1 MRHRAES
8 SVNTTNDNGRSLS
21 SCESGE
27 QAVDFN
33 VKGATGAFGPP
44 LAQDPPVHPRFLTRD
59 RVTLKS
65 LAQQLG
71 VSAMT
76 VSNAFN
82 RPEELSADL
91 RQHILS
97 TAASAGYHGP
107 RPSGRMLRT
116 GLAGAIAL
124 FNPDP
129 IPHLFE
135 DTNASAFMAGISE
148 ICAKHQYGLTV
159 LPPVQDI
166 SRITAIDKVAVDG
179 FILYA
184 IPDHSSIIKRV
195 LGRQLPTVTVDMGKL
210 PGIAA
215 VGIDDRD
222 AARKIADHV
231 LELGHRKVAILSL
244 EMLPDGFS
252 GLVDCDRVKR
262 CRASVT
268 QQRLLG
274 YADGLNAVGIDL
286 ATVPIYEI
294 RINDDAEASY
304 WSRRFLER
312 KRRRPTA
319 IFSMSDRMA
328 CGALRAAAELGLS
341 VPKDLSIIGFDD
353 IPQAAGSTPALTT
366 VRQPSRVKGQ
376 MAAALVAGD
385 LPYSTEFQ
393 ELSTEL
399 IVRQSVAA
407 APTSKRS

>member
-1 MRHRAES
+1 LSE
-8 SVNTTNDNGRSLS
+8 RSNIACKKRLTLTLKQLRKIEFPVS
-21 SCESGE
+21 
-27 QAVDFN
+27 QA
-33 VKGATGAFGPP
+33 
-44 LAQDPPVHPRFLTRD
+44 PPVYPRLPIRNQ
-59 RVTLKS
+59 VTLKS
-65 LAQQLG
+65 LARQLG

-82 RPEELSADL
+82 RPEELSANL
-91 RQHILS
+91 RQRILS
-97 TAASAGYHGP
+97 TAANAGYHGP

-124 FNPDP
+124 SNPDP

-135 DTNASAFMAGISE
+135 DANASAFMAGISE
-148 ICAKHQYGLTV
+148 VCEKHQYGLTV

-166 SRITAIDKVAVDG
+166 SRLTAIDKVAVDG

-184 IPDHSSIIKRV
+184 IPDRSSITKRV
-195 LGRQLPTVTVDMGKL
+195 LGRQLPTVSVDMSKL
-210 PGIAA
+210 PEIAA

-222 AARKIADHV
+222 AAREIASHV
-231 LELGHRKVAILSL
+231 LKLGHRQIVILSL

-252 GLVDCDRVKR
+252 GLVNDDRVER

-274 YADGLNAVGIDL
+274 YVDALNAAGIDFE
-286 ATVPIYEI
+286 TVPIYEI

-304 WSRRFLER
+304 WTRRFLKK

-328 CGALRAAAELGLS
+328 FGALHAATQLGLK
-341 VPKDLSIIGFDD
+341 VPRDLSIIGFDD

-366 VRQPSRVKGQ
+366 VRQPSRAKGR
-376 MAAALVAGD
+376 MAAAIVAGD
-385 LPYSTEFQ
+385 LPYTAEFQ
-393 ELSTEL
+393 QLSTEL
-399 IVRQSVAA
+399 IVRESVAA
-407 APTSKRS
+407 PRTSKRS

>member
-1 MRHRAES
+1 
-8 SVNTTNDNGRSLS
+8 
-21 SCESGE
+21 
-27 QAVDFN
+27 
-33 VKGATGAFGPP
+33 
-44 LAQDPPVHPRFLTRD
+44 
-59 RVTLKS
+59 

-82 RPEELSADL
+82 RPEELSAVL

-97 TAASAGYHGP
+97 MAASAGYHGP

-116 GLAGAIAL
+116 GLADAIAL

-135 DTNASAFMAGISE
+135 DSNASAFMAGISE
-148 ICAKHQYGLTV
+148 ICEKHQYGLTV
-159 LPPVQDI
+159 LPPVPDI
-166 SRITAIDKVAVDG
+166 SRVTAIDKVAVDG

-210 PGIAA
+210 PEIAA
-215 VGIDDRD
+215 VGIDDRE
-222 AARKIADHV
+222 AARKIAGHV
-231 LELGHRKVAILSL
+231 LELGHRQIAILSL

-252 GLVDCDRVKR
+252 GLVNGDRVKR

-274 YADGLNAVGIDL
+274 YVDGLDAVGIDL

-294 RINDDAEASY
+294 RINDDAEAAY
-304 WSRRFLER
+304 WTRRFLQR

-328 CGALRAAAELGLS
+328 FGALHAATQLGLK
-341 VPKDLSIIGFDD
+341 VPRDLSIIGFDD

-366 VRQPSRVKGQ
+366 VRQPSRAKGQ
-376 MAAALVAGD
+376 MAAAILVGD
-385 LPYSTEFQ
+385 LPYTGEFQ

-399 IVRQSVAA
+399 IVRESVAA
-407 APTSKRS
+407 PRIPKRS

>member
-1 MRHRAES
+1 
-8 SVNTTNDNGRSLS
+8 
-21 SCESGE
+21 
-27 QAVDFN
+27 
-33 VKGATGAFGPP
+33 
-44 LAQDPPVHPRFLTRD
+44 
-59 RVTLKS
+59 VTLKS

-82 RPEELSADL
+82 RPEELSAGL

-135 DTNASAFMAGISE
+135 DTNASAFMAGISV
-148 ICAKHQYGLTV
+148 ICEKHQYGLTV

-184 IPDHSSIIKRV
+184 IPDRSSIIKRV

-210 PGIAA
+210 RGIAA

-222 AARKIADHV
+222 AARKIAGHV
-231 LELGHRKVAILSL
+231 LELGHRRIAILSL

-252 GLVDCDRVKR
+252 GLANADRVKT

-268 QQRLLG
+268 RQRLLG
-274 YADGLNAVGIDL
+274 YVDGLNAAGIDP

-304 WSRRFLER
+304 WTRRFLQR

-328 CGALRAAAELGLS
+328 FGALHAATQLGLS
-341 VPKDLSIIGFDD
+341 VPRDLSIIGFDD
-353 IPQAAGSTPALTT
+353 ILQAAGSTPALTT
-366 VRQPSRVKGQ
+366 VRQPSRAKGQ
-376 MAAALVAGD
+376 MAAAIVAGD
-385 LPYSTEFQ
+385 LPYTAEFQ
-393 ELSTEL
+393 ELATEL
-399 IVRQSVAA
+399 IVRESVAV
-407 APTSKRS
+407 PRTPKRS

>member
-1 MRHRAES
+1 
-8 SVNTTNDNGRSLS
+8 
-21 SCESGE
+21 
-27 QAVDFN
+27 
-33 VKGATGAFGPP
+33 
-44 LAQDPPVHPRFLTRD
+44 
-59 RVTLKS
+59 VTLKS

-97 TAASAGYHGP
+97 TAARAGYHGP

-148 ICAKHQYGLTV
+148 ICEKHQYGLTV
-159 LPPVQDI
+159 LPPAQDT

-210 PGIAA
+210 LGIAA

-222 AARKIADHV
+222 AARKIAAHV
-231 LELGHRKVAILSL
+231 LELGHRQIAILSL

-252 GLVDCDRVKR
+252 GPVDRDRVKR

-268 QQRLLG
+268 RQRLLG
-274 YADGLNAVGIDL
+274 YVDGLNAAGIDL

-304 WSRRFLER
+304 WTKKFLKR
-312 KRRRPTA
+312 KRSRPTA

-328 CGALRAAAELGLS
+328 FGALRAATQLGLN
-341 VPKDLSIIGFDD
+341 VPQDLSIIGFDD

-366 VRQPSRVKGQ
+366 VRQPSRAKGQ
-376 MAAALVAGD
+376 TAAALVAGD
-385 LPYSTEFQ
+385 LPYTVEFR

-399 IVRQSVAA
+399 IVRESVAA
-407 APTSKRS
+407 PRTPKRS

>member
-1 MRHRAES
+1 MLTLTLKELEEFCS
-8 SVNTTNDNGRSLS
+8 PVS
-21 SCESGE
+21 
-27 QAVDFN
+27 
-33 VKGATGAFGPP
+33 
-44 LAQDPPVHPRFLTRD
+44 QDPSVHPRLPIRD

-91 RQHILS
+91 RRHILS

-116 GLAGAIAL
+116 GLADAIAL

-148 ICAKHQYGLTV
+148 ICEKHQYGLTV

-231 LELGHRKVAILSL
+231 LELGHRQIAILSL

-252 GLVDCDRVKR
+252 GLVNGDRVKR

-268 QQRLLG
+268 RQRLLG
-274 YADGLNAVGIDL
+274 YVDGLNAAGIDP
-286 ATVPIYEI
+286 AMGPIYAS

-304 WSRRFLER
+304 WTNKFLKR

-319 IFSMSDRMA
+319 IFCMSERIA
-328 CGALRAAAELGLS
+328 FGALHAATRLGLK
-341 VPKDLSIIGFDD
+341 VPRDLSIIGFDD
-353 IPQAAGSTPALTT
+353 ITQAAGSTACLTT
-366 VRQPSRVKGQ
+366 VRQPSRANG
-376 MAAALVAGD
+376 L
-385 LPYSTEFQ
+385 
-393 ELSTEL
+393 
-399 IVRQSVAA
+399 VAA
-407 APTSKRS
+407 AIKHMDLADSWFSVVRADYAGWTDSAEE